1 MKRLFLALVLCVSAS
16 LAQGQVIQTGLLVE
30 LPGEAASFTLPLA
43 GFRPL
48 TAVLP
53 AATALP
59 QALEHPLYAIFRFQP
74 KYTRKAILLG
84 QWVLDEDAERLAA
97 FADSLAPGRVAYAP
111 KGYVQLLALPTGA
124 AKGVGKSA
132 EEPQVTQEEFFY
144 PFSLD
149 EVTGDTPPASP
160 RFRSVTARY
169 YGSNGYRTGSLAHYT
184 LTPPLSGDGSHY
196 TTATWAIAFKKHTVL
211 VVVQYAEAAE
221 IEALFETLLRE
232 LGTELARP

>member
-1 MKRLFLALVLCVSAS
+1 MKRLSLVLIWMGLGAWAE
-16 LAQGQVIQTGLLVE
+16 AQVVQTGLLIEV
-30 LPGEAASFTLPLA
+30 PGEATSFSLPLA

-48 TAVLP
+48 SSLLP
-53 AATALP
+53 QATSLP

-74 KYTRKAILLG
+74 KYTRKAILVG

-97 FADSLAPGRVAYAP
+97 LADSLAPGRVAYAP

-132 EEPQVTQEEFFY
+132 EATQVATEGLFD

-149 EVTGDTPPASP
+149 EVTGDVPPAGP

-169 YGSNGYRTGSLAHYT
+169 YGSGGYGAGGLAQYT
-184 LTPPLSGDGSHY
+184 QAPMTTSGY
-196 TTATWAIAFKKHTVL
+196 TTTIWAIALKKHTV
-211 VVVQYAEAAE
+211 VVVAQYASEEA
-221 IEALFETLLRE
+221 IVALFEALQRE
-232 LGTELARP
+232 LGTELAQP